1 MKELGRGNSIC
12 KGPMAKGAWRV
23 RTCGRPVSCS
33 RKKQEGAE
41 GHKAWRWGTG
51 VGGEAEF
58 VRAPGSGCSLESA
71 GERWKQLGQRA
82 RPAFKPDLLTHG
94 RSHWP
99 ELRRQFPRDWAWAGH
114 CQGRGKVSQAR
125 WSWSRK
131 EKLGV
136 PWLGG
141 HQL

>member
-1 MKELGRGNSIC
+1 M
-12 KGPMAKGAWRV
+12 
-23 RTCGRPVSCS
+23 SCS
-33 RKKQEGAE
+33 RKKREGAE
-41 GHKAWRWGTG
+41 GHEAWRWGTG

-99 ELRRQFPRDWAWAGH
+99 ELEAS
-114 CQGRGKVSQAR
+114 VSQGLGLG
-125 WSWSRK
+125 WSLSGQGEGQPGSLELEPERK
-131 EKLGV
+131 AGSSLAGRTSTV
-136 PWLGG
+136 S
-141 HQL
+141 